1 MPDLIKRIALT
12 AGKIILFLI
21 VWGALYAPFVM
32 IGGSRVTIELAG
44 ALTILLAAWILT
56 RWIDRR
62 DFVSIGF
69 DVSNAGRDLAVGLVL
84 GVAMMSLVV
93 LALWS
98 FGFAQREAL
107 VGFSWNALRV
117 AAGVVMANTVTQEVL
132 VRGYIQQTI
141 QSYFGTASGVL
152 LSALVF
158 TLMHAPAI
166 KRAPLPAVNLLLAGV
181 LLSVAYVTTRNL
193 WLPIGIHCGWNF
205 LQGPILGLTVSGQSV
220 DCGWRLFRLHGTPLM
235 TGGTFGSEGGLIAA
249 VVTLIGIAVV
259 SIPMIRFD
267 R

>member
-12 AGKIILFLI
+12 AGKMILFLI

-69 DVSNAGRDLAVGLVL
+69 DVSYAGRDLAVGLVL

-107 VGFSWNALRV
+107 VGFSWNALGV

-141 QSYFGTASGVL
+141 QSYFGTASGC
-152 LSALVF
+152 
-158 TLMHAPAI
+158 APV
-166 KRAPLPAVNLLLAGV
+166 RAGV
-181 LLSVAYVTTRNL
+181 HVDARSRDQARAAS
-193 WLPIGIHCGWNF
+193 G
-205 LQGPILGLTVSGQSV
+205 GQSLTGRRTSQ
-220 DCGWRLFRLHGTPLM
+220 CGVCNDEKFVAADRHPLRLELPPGSDPRPHRERSIRGLRMATISTPRNP
-235 TGGTFGSEGGLIAA
+235 AHDRRH
-249 VVTLIGIAVV
+249 
-259 SIPMIRFD
+259 IRSRGWAD
-267 R
+267 RRRGHADRNRGCFYTDASL